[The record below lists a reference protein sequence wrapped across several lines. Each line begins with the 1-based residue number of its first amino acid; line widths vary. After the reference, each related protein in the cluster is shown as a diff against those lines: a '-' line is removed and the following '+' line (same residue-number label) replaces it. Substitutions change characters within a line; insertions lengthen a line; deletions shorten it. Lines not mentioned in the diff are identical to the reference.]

1 MNLWRNW
8 LARSRSRSGQ
18 ALVEFMLVVLILM
31 VLLFGLIDFSR
42 ALSTWQILINVS
54 REGSNLAAR
63 GSGTLGTNTTQVISN
78 ALSIVV
84 INANPLNISQNG
96 KVIITAVENSNGVFV
111 VTQQMSLGALATN
124 SVVAPHGTASTP
136 IMPISATAA
145 GTFPQPNQTTYI
157 TEVYY
162 SYSPV
167 TPIGTL
173 VGLTLPSTLYDV
185 AYF

>member
-8 LARSRSRSGQ
+8 LSRGRSRSGQ

-42 ALSTWQILINVS
+42 ALSTWQIMINVS

-63 GSGTLGTNTTQVISN
+63 GSGTLGSNTTQVIQAALGTVVSN
-78 ALSIVV
+78 A
-84 INANPLNISQNG
+84 APLNISQNG
-96 KVIITAVENSNGVFV
+96 VVIITAVENSNGTFV
-111 VTQQMSLGALATN
+111 VTQQMSLGALTAT
-124 SVVAPHGTASTP
+124 SKVAPKGTASTP
-136 IMPISATAA
+136 IMPISNNSTV
-145 GTFPQPNQTTYI
+145 TFPQPNQTTYI